1 MTRKLLDCI
10 EIRTAEHC
18 DYSVIWLHGLGAS
31 GHDFEPLVPEL
42 HLLQRPG
49 VRFLFPHAPV
59 RPITVNG
66 GAAMRA
72 WYDIGSIDF
81 EEREQDGVGIRDSA
95 EAIGALIDNEIS
107 RGVPASRI
115 TLAGF
120 SQGGAIALYTGLTSA
135 HRLGGILALSSYL
148 PLQSDVMEAI
158 GARQAAAEAAAD
170 GSSGDSADDGSTK
183 GPTDAPVPVF
193 MAHGL
198 ADEVVQLRYGEQ
210 SRAAL
215 EASGVPLEW
224 HTYPISHSVSAEEVE
239 DISAWLKRQFGM

>member
-10 EIRTAEHC
+10 EIATAEQC
-18 DYSVIWLHGLGAS
+18 EYSVIWLHGLGAS
-31 GHDFEPLVPEL
+31 GHDFEPIVPEL

-72 WYDIGSIDF
+72 WYDITSIDF
-81 EEREQDGVGIRDSA
+81 EERQQDGEGMRESA
-95 EAIGALIDNEIS
+95 RAVADLIEHEIE

-120 SQGGAIALYTGLTSA
+120 SQGGALALYAGLSGE
-135 HRLGGILALSSYL
+135 HRLGGILALSCYL
-148 PLQSDVMEAI
+148 PLQSDVLPKLGE
-158 GARQAAAEAAAD
+158 GHAAEI
-170 GSSGDSADDGSTK
+170 
-183 GPTDAPVPVF
+183 PVF

-224 HTYPISHSVSAEEVE
+224 RTYPISHSVSADEVA